1 MVRKN
6 LQSEWMARL
15 AKYVTAALCTILFIC
30 ANTNSSC
37 LFHQP
42 EMPKEMNKFS
52 KIK

>member
-1 MVRKN
+1 MVLKN
-6 LQSEWMARL
+6 LQSEWMEWL
-15 AKYVTAALCTILFIC
+15 AKFVTAALCTILFIC

-42 EMPKEMNKFS
+42 ETPQELDKFS

>member
-1 MVRKN
+1 MTHN
-6 LQSEWMARL
+6 YLQSKLTLWL
-15 AKYVTAALCTILFIC
+15 AKFASATLCAILFIC

-42 EMPKEMNKFS
+42 EMPKKLDKFS